1 MVRGAAE
8 VTVKYRDQTAQ
19 VTLTVVEGQGA
30 SLLGRDWLQHLRL
43 DWRSLNQVTQDS
55 YSELETILCTHSAL
69 LSEGLGTLKDTT
81 AHLYLKEGSKPRFY
95 RACQVLYTLKEPIAR
110 EIDRQVEMGI
120 LEPIK
125 FSKWATPVVPVRK
138 KDGSIR
144 LCGDNRVTVKQ
155 LQKLTLY
162 HKWRIC

>member
-69 LSEGLGTLKDTT
+69 FYEGFG
-81 AHLYLKEGSKPRFY
+81 YY
-95 RACQVLYTLKEPIAR
+95 
-110 EIDRQVEMGI
+110 
-120 LEPIK
+120 
-125 FSKWATPVVPVRK
+125 
-138 KDGSIR
+138 
-144 LCGDNRVTVKQ
+144 
-155 LQKLTLY
+155 
-162 HKWRIC
+162 